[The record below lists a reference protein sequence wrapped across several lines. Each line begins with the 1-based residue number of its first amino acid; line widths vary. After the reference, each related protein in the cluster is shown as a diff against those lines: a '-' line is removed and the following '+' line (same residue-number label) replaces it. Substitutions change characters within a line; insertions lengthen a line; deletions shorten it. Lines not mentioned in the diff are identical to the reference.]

1 MTSADFA
8 TYRPSDSRHRC
19 CGLAWRG
26 SRLTSVG
33 EACPSEATGVNEYAI
48 FAFVVM
54 PIVVVTLGYVAV
66 RLNEWDLDRKR
77 ANRELG

>member
-1 MTSADFA
+1 M
-8 TYRPSDSRHRC
+8 
-19 CGLAWRG
+19 
-26 SRLTSVG
+26 
-33 EACPSEATGVNEYAI
+33 NEYAI